1 MNNYS
6 ESLESEYLA
15 YVRNAASKGQ
25 NIDWSKV
32 LDLLC
37 SEGDWT
43 YQGAQQL
50 ISIAQ
55 DYGSFFLKNAYA
67 LAKAANIEDGQLGL

>member
-1 MNNYS
+1 MNNHS
-6 ESLESEYLA
+6 ESLEPEYLA

-25 NIDWSKV
+25 NIDWNKL

-43 YQGAQQL
+43 YQGAEHL
-50 ISIAQ
+50 ISIVQ

-67 LAKAANIEDGQLGL
+67 LAAAANIEDGQLGL